1 MCGLGAR
8 SAVKAYWRGFPTAV
22 GGGLRGGG
30 HQNRSSGIEHAF
42 ATVGMYRLHGK
53 RHPRAWEAA
62 GFVVC
67 LLSAA
72 ANTYQ
77 TAGESGSLRVRLLV
91 DPWTP

>member
-1 MCGLGAR
+1 
-8 SAVKAYWRGFPTAV
+8 
-22 GGGLRGGG
+22 
-30 HQNRSSGIEHAF
+30 
-42 ATVGMYRLHGK
+42 MYRLHGK